1 MNLGKEKSQIEAGW
15 TPVEVQRQ
23 VVLGDEGD
31 GRKTTKEPS
40 PRPRPNRP
48 SDGAGMTAA
57 SSQTKPEIRQTAHW
71 AGLELDDR

>member
-31 GRKTTKEPS
+31 FL
-40 PRPRPNRP
+40 N
-48 SDGAGMTAA
+48 
-57 SSQTKPEIRQTAHW
+57 
-71 AGLELDDR
+71 